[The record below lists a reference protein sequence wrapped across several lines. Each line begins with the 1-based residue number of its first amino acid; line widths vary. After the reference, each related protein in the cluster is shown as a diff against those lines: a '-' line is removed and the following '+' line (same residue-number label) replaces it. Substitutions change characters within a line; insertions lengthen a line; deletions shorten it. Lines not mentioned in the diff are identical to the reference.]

1 MKNKKYDER
10 HGGPYDRGY
19 SDSYY
24 RRSCA
29 PHYYKGATG
38 TTERVEIGNM
48 NYLEIEAYVAG
59 FKYNEEVDMMFKD
72 YGWGDGRY

>member
-1 MKNKKYDER
+1 
-10 HGGPYDRGY
+10 
-19 SDSYY
+19 
-24 RRSCA
+24 
-29 PHYYKGATG
+29 
-38 TTERVEIGNM
+38 VEIGNM